1 MPRRPRAFH
10 LGVPTHVTA
19 RGIDDQP
26 VFHSDL
32 DREEFLAILRE
43 GTKLLE
49 VEVLAWCLMTT
60 HYHLL
65 LVVPAEPETISRLL
79 HRVQS
84 IYARRFNAWHG
95 RRGHVFGA
103 RFTDTPTGSG
113 AHARRTIAYILD
125 NPVRA
130 GIVKRFDEWNWSG
143 LATLHPRDELG
154 TLASP
159 NRHAPVRRAG

>member
-1 MPRRPRAFH
+1 VPRRPRAFH
-10 LGVPTHVTA
+10 PGGLTHVTA
-19 RGIDDQP
+19 CGIDDQP
-26 VFHSDL
+26 IFHSDL
-32 DREEFLAILRE
+32 DREELLAILRA
-43 GTKLLE
+43 GTELLE
-49 VEVLAWCLMTT
+49 VEVHAWCLMTT

-65 LVVPAEPETISRLL
+65 LAVPAEPETVSRLL

-84 IYARRFNAWHG
+84 IYARRFNSWHG

-103 RFTDTPTGSG
+103 RFTDTPARSAT
-113 AHARRTIAYILD
+113 HVRRTIAYILD

-143 LATLHPRDELG
+143 LDTLRPRDELG

>member
-10 LGVPTHVTA
+10 PGDLTHVTA

-26 VFHSDL
+26 IFHSDL
-32 DREEFLAILRE
+32 DREDLLAILR
-43 GTKLLE
+43 TATALLE
-49 VEVLAWCLMTT
+49 VEVIAWCLMTT
-60 HYHLL
+60 HYHVLL
-65 LVVPAEPETISRLL
+65 AVPAEPETISRLL

-84 IYARRFNAWHG
+84 SYARRFNSWHG

-103 RFTDTPTGSG
+103 RFTDTPTRSA
-113 AHARRTIAYILD
+113 AHARRTIAYLLD

-130 GIVKRFDEWNWSG
+130 GIVKRSDEWNWSG
-143 LATLHPRDELG
+143 LDTLRPRDELG

-159 NRHAPVRRAG
+159 NRRTPVRRAG